1 MKQKIFN
8 YSIPSKLDLENF
20 YVSKPNVEAYNFV
33 ITNNDIIKNTI
44 IVGPNKSGKTHLG
57 LIWIN
62 NNNAINY
69 NIKNYK
75 FSLNNKKNIFIDN
88 FFENLDEEHL
98 FHLINHCFNHNLKI
112 LLTSNKFLNEYN
124 FKYPDLSSRLKSFN
138 ILKINIPNDELIV
151 NLLIKLLSD
160 KQIIIHNSEIFSF
173 LLKRINRTYENIYML
188 VEKIDKLSLEKK
200 RELTIPLIKE
210 LL

>member
-20 YVSKPNVEAYNFV
+20 YVSKPNEEAYNFV
-33 ITNNDIIKNTI
+33 ISNNDIIKNTI

-138 ILKINIPNDELIV
+138 FIEISPKSPLTQDLISLMF
-151 NLLIKLLSD
+151 LLNKSPFLLANKRDPKLL
-160 KQIIIHNSEIFSF
+160 
-173 LLKRINRTYENIYML
+173 
-188 VEKIDKLSLEKK
+188 
-200 RELTIPLIKE
+200 
-210 LL
+210 